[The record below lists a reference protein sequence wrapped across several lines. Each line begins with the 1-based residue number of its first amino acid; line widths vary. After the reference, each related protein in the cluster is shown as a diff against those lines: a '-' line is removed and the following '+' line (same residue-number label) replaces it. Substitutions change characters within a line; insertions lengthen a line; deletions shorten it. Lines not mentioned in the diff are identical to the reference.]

1 MNEQRLFDQASR
13 LTHEL
18 IRKAENHFEIA
29 IPLEEIRYDLKGKA
43 AGMAIFP
50 RRGRPYIRYNP
61 HMLSNQTEAF
71 LSQTLPHEVSHLVAR
86 SLYGPRI
93 RPHGAEWKAI
103 MAFYGAQAERCHNY
117 RLSNGQIRQLRRF
130 SYACKCRQHELTSIR
145 HNRVLKGTRY
155 LCRSCGEP
163 LRQLT

>member
-1 MNEQRLFDQASR
+1 MSEQLLFDQASR
-13 LTHEL
+13 LTRDL
-18 IRKAENHFEIA
+18 IRKAEDHFEIA
-29 IPLEEIRYDLKGKA
+29 IPLQEIRYDLKGKA

-50 RRGRPYIRYNP
+50 RKGRPYIRYNP
-61 HMLSNQTEAF
+61 LMLSNHPEAF

-86 SLYGPRI
+86 FLYGSRI

-103 MAFYGAQAERCHNY
+103 MAFYDARAERCHNY
-117 RLSNGQIRQLRRF
+117 RLTNGQGRQLRRF

-163 LRQLT
+163 LRPLS